1 MAGNPVVLDVL
12 QTVVSALAGQTGRA
26 ALDIVDAGGG
36 TGGFA
41 VPLAS
46 LGHHVTVVDPSPDSL
61 AAAQR
66 RAAEQNVPLRAVQGD
81 AADLAGLTGK
91 QSADLVLCHSVLEYV
106 DSPPAAMAAI
116 AAVLRPGGAVS
127 VLTASAVAA
136 VIHRALAGRFDEAR
150 RLLAGLGSAAGGHG
164 DGSGPAAEGHGQPGT
179 CPRRFTLAG
188 VTGLIEQAG
197 LRPGPALGVRVF
209 ADLVPRV
216 VADADPGA
224 AQALQGLELA
234 VATHPAFHDFAAQVH
249 VLGYR

>member
-12 QTVVSALAGQTGRA
+12 QTVVSSLAGQTGRA

-81 AADLAGLTGK
+81 AADLADLAGK

-116 AAVLRPGGAVS
+116 AAVLRSGGAVS

-136 VIHRALAGRFDEAR
+136 VIHRGLAGRFDEAR
-150 RLLAGLGSAAGGHG
+150 RLLDGLSSAASGNG
-164 DGSGPAAEGHGQPGT
+164 DGGGPAEGPGAR
-179 CPRRFTLAG
+179 PRRFTLAG

-224 AQALQGLELA
+224 AQALQRLELA
-234 VATHPAFHDFAAQVH
+234 AAAHPAFHDFAAQVH

>member
-1 MAGNPVVLDVL
+1 VAGDPVVLGVL
-12 QTVVSALAGQTGRA
+12 QTVVSDLAGQTGRA

-41 VPLAS
+41 VPLAV
-46 LGHHVTVVDPSPDSL
+46 LGHRVTVVDPSPDSL

-66 RAAEQNVPLRAVQGD
+66 RAAEQDVPLRAVQGD
-81 AADLAGLTGK
+81 AADLAALAGE

-106 DSPPAAMAAI
+106 DSPAAAMAAI

-150 RLLAGLGSAAGGHG
+150 RLLSGIGTGVAGNGSSPAAAGRGRP
-164 DGSGPAAEGHGQPGT
+164 GSG
-179 CPRRFTLAG
+179 PRRFTLAA
-188 VTGLIEQAG
+188 VTALIGQAG

-209 ADLVPRV
+209 TDLVPGV
-216 VADADPGA
+216 VADADLGA
-224 AQALQGLELA
+224 AQALEGLEVA
-234 VATHPAFHDFAAQVH
+234 VAAHPAFHDFAAQFH

>member
-81 AADLAGLTGK
+81 AADLADLAGK

-136 VIHRALAGRFDEAR
+136 VIHRAPGGPVRRGAAAAR
-150 RLLAGLGSAAGGHG
+150 R
-164 DGSGPAAEGHGQPGT
+164 
-179 CPRRFTLAG
+179 PRQCSER
-188 VTGLIEQAG
+188 
-197 LRPGPALGVRVF
+197 
-209 ADLVPRV
+209 
-216 VADADPGA
+216 
-224 AQALQGLELA
+224 
-234 VATHPAFHDFAAQVH
+234 
-249 VLGYR
+249 